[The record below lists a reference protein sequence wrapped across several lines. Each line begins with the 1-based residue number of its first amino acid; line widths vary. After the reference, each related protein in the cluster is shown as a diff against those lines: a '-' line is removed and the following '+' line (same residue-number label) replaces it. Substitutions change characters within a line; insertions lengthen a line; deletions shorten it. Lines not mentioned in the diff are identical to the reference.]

1 MCGIAG
7 FNLSPAERLDSLKL
21 ARALVVEIES
31 RGYDATG
38 AAWLED
44 DGVYFDKAPERAT
57 IYARHMPLH
66 PLTTNA
72 ILHTRW
78 ATQGDPAVN
87 ANNHPFALPGIV
99 GVHNGVIYND
109 REVFEVLGSID
120 KTVKRTCETDSEA
133 IFALLAHSGLKPTD
147 ALSLLD
153 GDAAIAWLDTDEP
166 EVLHLAT
173 TEGRPLWIAD
183 TEHGSTVFAS
193 TEWSLRRACARADVK
208 LVSGSIFKV
217 PSWTYLTIRN
227 GVITG
232 LVRFEPKRAPRP
244 RQKVRSATPTVKAK
258 PATKQRVERART
270 LTTTHH
276 ETDDGKKFAYVTVK
290 RSPIVSSGKRQSKG
304 QVPMWDIDP
313 ITGKPFDLDAERP
326 F

>member
-21 ARALVVEIES
+21 ARALVAEIES

-38 AAWLED
+38 AAWVED
-44 DGVYFDKAPERAT
+44 DGVFYDKAPERAT

-87 ANNHPFALPGIV
+87 ANNHPFALPGII

-109 REVFEVLGSID
+109 ADVFEVLGSLNP
-120 KTVKRTCETDSEA
+120 KVKRTCATDSEA
-133 IFALLAHSGLKPTD
+133 IFALLAYSGLKPTD
-147 ALSLLD
+147 ALTLLD

-166 EVLHLAT
+166 DVLHLAT
-173 TEGRPLWIAD
+173 TEGRPLWVGD
-183 TEHGSTVFAS
+183 TEHGSLVFAS
-193 TEWSLRRACARADVK
+193 TEWALRQACRRADVK
-208 LVSGSIFKV
+208 LFATYKV
-217 PSWTYLTIRN
+217 PSWTYMTYRN
-227 GVITG
+227 GAMVSM
-232 LVRFEPKRAPRP
+232 VRFEPARRPVRKPRKKAPSR
-244 RQKVRSATPTVKAK
+244 KVR
-258 PATKQRVERART
+258 VEHTRT
-270 LTTTHH
+270 ATTTHH
-276 ETDDGKKFAYVTVK
+276 EGANGKKFAYVTAK
-290 RSPIVSSGKRQSKG
+290 REPIVSSGKRQAKVVTG

-313 ITGKPFDLDAERP
+313 VTGEPFDTWPEGDWDERP